1 MIKRERGRERVER
14 ESTQARYQYHHTY
27 YLFISVVRKVGTGER
42 DADNNNP
49 RCYSDAAKRDAAKRR
64 HNDELVLN
72 KLAVTR
78 EISNQIR

>member
-1 MIKRERGRERVER
+1 M
-14 ESTQARYQYHHTY
+14 ESG
-27 YLFISVVRKVGTGER
+27 KWER
-42 DADNNNP
+42 DADNP